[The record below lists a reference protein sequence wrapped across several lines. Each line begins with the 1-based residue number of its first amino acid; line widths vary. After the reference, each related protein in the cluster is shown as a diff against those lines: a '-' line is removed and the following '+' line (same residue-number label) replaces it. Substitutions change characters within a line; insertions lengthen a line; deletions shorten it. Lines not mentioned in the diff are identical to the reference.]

1 MCGNHSCWVR
11 SFLDPEEY
19 DTGGGGCPV
28 NRAGPLDSSLKK
40 GMVLMPAYLIANIEI
55 TDPSTYDQYK
65 KLVPPTIAKYGG
77 RYLARGGA
85 TEVLQ
90 GEWTPKRL
98 VIVEFPAITPLQA

>member
-1 MCGNHSCWVR
+1 
-11 SFLDPEEY
+11 
-19 DTGGGGCPV
+19 
-28 NRAGPLDSSLKK
+28 
-40 GMVLMPAYLIANIEI
+40 MPAYLIANIEI

-85 TEVLQ
+85 TEVLE

-98 VIVEFPAITPLQA
+98 VIVEFPDMTRLKAWYHSPEYRPVLALRQRSAKSSLVATE

>member
-1 MCGNHSCWVR
+1 M
-11 SFLDPEEY
+11 
-19 DTGGGGCPV
+19 
-28 NRAGPLDSSLKK
+28 A
-40 GMVLMPAYLIANIEI
+40 LMPAYLIANIEI

-85 TEVLQ
+85 TEVLE

-98 VIVEFPAITPLQA
+98 AIVEFPDMTRLKAWYHSPEYRPVLALRQRSAKSSLVATE